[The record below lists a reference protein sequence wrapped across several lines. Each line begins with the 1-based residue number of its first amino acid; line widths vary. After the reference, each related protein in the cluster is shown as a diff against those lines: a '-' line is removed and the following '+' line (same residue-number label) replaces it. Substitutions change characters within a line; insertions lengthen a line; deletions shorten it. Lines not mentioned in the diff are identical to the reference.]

1 MIEQGTPIWF
11 AQRLGK
17 ATASRVAD
25 IIAKT
30 KSGPSASRENYAT
43 QLVLE
48 RITNTKGE
56 SYTSPAM
63 EWGTATEPLARQAY
77 ELKRGLFVDE
87 TGFIDH
93 PTIAMTGASPDGLVG
108 SEGLVEIKC
117 PNSATHLDTLITRKI
132 PTKYVPQMMWQMIC
146 TGRKWCDFV
155 SFDPR
160 FTPNLQIFVE
170 RLEFDSVYGKMLELE
185 VVKFLE
191 EVEQK
196 VKILEQMQ

>member
-1 MIEQGTPIWF
+1 MIEQGSSLWF

-108 SEGLVEIKC
+108 ADGLVEIKC
-117 PNSATHLDTLITRKI
+117 PNSATPVSYTHLTL
-132 PTKYVPQMMWQMIC
+132 PT
-146 TGRKWCDFV
+146 
-155 SFDPR
+155 
-160 FTPNLQIFVE
+160 
-170 RLEFDSVYGKMLELE
+170 
-185 VVKFLE
+185 
-191 EVEQK
+191 
-196 VKILEQMQ
+196 ILRV